1 MWSRTRDLWFAI
13 AAIVVVVALQSLT
26 INDLSFGRPRL
37 GPTVE
42 AILLLLLA
50 GSGALRFRAMRRLEG
65 EEQRQAMAAQ
75 RDVTRRLVVVLT
87 GVVSIVNAVSLYE
100 LSQQLVYGHMEHGLT
115 ILVDALN
122 IWTTNVIAFSL
133 WYSML
138 DHGGPLAL
146 HEPNG
151 GRSEFIFPHMT
162 LGDTPEALRAP
173 GFVDYLFLSFTTSTA
188 FSPTDTLPLT
198 ERMKLLMMLQAMIS
212 LLTLVLVAARAVNL
226 IGG

>member
-1 MWSRTRDLWFAI
+1 VWARTREIWFAI

-26 INDLSFGRPRL
+26 INDLSFGRRRL

-42 AILLLLLA
+42 AIVIVLLA
-50 GSGALRFRAMRRLEG
+50 GSGLLRLRAMRRLQG
-65 EEQRQAMAAQ
+65 EERRQAMASQ
-75 RDVTRRLVVVLT
+75 RNVTRRLVVVLT
-87 GVVSIVNAVSLYE
+87 AVVSIVNAVSLYE
-100 LSQQLVYGHMEHGLT
+100 LSQQLVFGHMEHGLT

-122 IWTTNVIAFSL
+122 IWSTNVIAFSL

-138 DHGGPLAL
+138 DHGGPLAINKP
-146 HEPNG
+146 EG

-162 LGDTPEALRAP
+162 LADSPDALRVP